1 MGALYHGAWP
11 AERNGD

>member
-11 AERNGD
+11 GERNGD